1 MQLGIDIGTTRIVAA
16 LADRGNYP
24 LVRFEG
30 PEGEPRDW
38 FPPLI
43 AVRGSQRLCGW
54 EAWSAQSDPDAT
66 IIGSIKALLRHT
78 PAHINLE
85 SRTSGASIL
94 DLLTEVASAFHT
106 ALDKDSNVHSAA
118 TEPQEIVLGIPV
130 NANSD
135 QRFVTAEA
143 FRRAGFVVLG
153 LLEEPLAASLE
164 FRHVHEHSG
173 SLLIY
178 HLGGCTFDAALV
190 EIDGNPSTVVT
201 SEGLAHLGGDDFDTV
216 LAELA
221 WEAVGLQLFKL
232 NSLSPADLFWLHE
245 ECRHRKEA
253 LAPATQRIIVDL
265 GVVLQGCKP
274 VAIPVAAF
282 YDRCR
287 PLVDQTIRVVE
298 RLLSSY
304 SRRLVALYVIG
315 GGSELPLVMR
325 RVREAFRNQASR
337 AASSHASTAI
347 GLAIAA
353 AQKNRDKSR
362 EKSFSPLCGS
372 APSPAVPIPGNLDPE
387 HWLCGFMNDAIMKF
401 LASGGTITFDA
412 VSNLLKDRKEAFL
425 NDSETARRMLHT
437 YPDLFKET

>member
-43 AVRGSQRLCGW
+43 AVRGSQRLWGW
-54 EAWSAQSDPDAT
+54 DAWSAQSDPDAT
-66 IIGSIKALLRHT
+66 VIGSIKALLRHSYE
-78 PAHINLE
+78 HINVD

-94 DLLTEVASAFHT
+94 DLLTEVASAFRT

-118 TEPQEIVLGIPV
+118 TEPLEIVLGIPV
-130 NANSD
+130 NAHSD

-153 LLEEPLAASLE
+153 LLEEPVAASLE
-164 FRHVHEHSG
+164 FRHGHEYSG
-173 SLLIY
+173 GLLIY
-178 HLGGCTFDAALV
+178 HLGGRTFDASVV
-190 EIDGNPSTVVT
+190 EIDGNPPAVVT
-201 SEGLAHLGGDDFDTV
+201 SEGLEHLGGDDFDAV

-221 WEAVGLQLFKL
+221 WEAAGLQLFQF
-232 NSLSPADLFWLHE
+232 NSLSPADLFRLHE
-245 ECRHRKEA
+245 ECRHGKEA
-253 LAPATQRIIVDL
+253 LAPTTQRIIVDL
-265 GVVLQGCKP
+265 GIVLQGCKP
-274 VAIPVAAF
+274 VAIPVVAF

-287 PLVDQTIRVVE
+287 PLLDQTIRVVE
-298 RLLSSY
+298 QLLSNY
-304 SRRLVALYVIG
+304 GRRLEALYVIG
-315 GGSELPLVMR
+315 GGSALPLVMR
-325 RVREAFRNQASR
+325 QVREAFRNQASR
-337 AASSHASTAI
+337 AANSHATTAI

-353 AQKNRDKSR
+353 AQKNGDKSR

-372 APSPAVPIPGNLDPE
+372 APSLAVPIPANLDPE

-401 LASGGTITFDA
+401 FASGGTITFDA

-425 NDSETARRMLHT
+425 NDLQTARRMLHT
-437 YPDLFKET
+437 YPDLFKER